1 MLVELDEGKSR
12 TGDVE
17 DEEVPEL
24 ADTLGITK
32 VRNCPFCKECS
43 SLSWSVVVAD
53 RLSTHKNIRVQR
65 VFHASRLQECSS

>member
-12 TGDVE
+12 TVDVE

-32 VRNCPFCKECS
+32 GTQ
-43 SLSWSVVVAD
+43 LSVSA
-53 RLSTHKNIRVQR
+53 KNFLPLLGQ
-65 VFHASRLQECSS
+65 L